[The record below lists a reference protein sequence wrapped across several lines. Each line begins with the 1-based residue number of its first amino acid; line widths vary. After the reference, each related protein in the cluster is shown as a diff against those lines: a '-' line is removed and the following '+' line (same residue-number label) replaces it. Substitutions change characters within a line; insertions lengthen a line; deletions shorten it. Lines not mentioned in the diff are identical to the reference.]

1 MRLSPL
7 VLLLAAVIGCGSD
20 ATPDKPSID
29 AVHPSNAA
37 KSEPQ
42 ANPDAL
48 PPVTQSGDAELKAN
62 PTKAVVPVA
71 NSIGMRFVP
80 IPAGTFT
87 MGSPED
93 ESGRVDTDETL
104 HKVTLT
110 QPFELGVYEVTQEHY
125 QRVMGLNRSA
135 FKGSQNPVEGVHWN
149 DAVEFCQ
156 KLSDLSAEKNAGYVY
171 RLPTEAEWEYAC
183 RAGTTTGYSFGDSGS
198 KLGDYAWYNRNVEGT
213 THPVGG
219 KKPNAWGLY
228 DMHGN
233 VCKWCQDWYGDYPS
247 GSVTDPTGAARGS
260 DRVIRGGSWHRLPG
274 SCRSADRGRN
284 APVHRYD
291 GLGFRVLR
299 SSIK

>member
-48 PPVTQSGDAELKAN
+48 PPVTQSGDAEPKAN

-71 NSIGMRFVP
+71 NSIGMHFVP

-87 MGSPED
+87 MGDGEYA
-93 ESGRVDTDETL
+93 

-110 QPFELGVYEVTQEHY
+110 QSFHLGQHEVTQEQY
-125 QRVMGLNRSA
+125 EKVMGATPSN
-135 FKGSQNPVEGVHWN
+135 FKGPQNPVEKVSWD
-149 DAVEFCQ
+149 DAVEFCR
-156 KLSDLSAEKNAGYVY
+156 KLSELPEEKSGGYVY

-183 RAGTTTGYSFGDSGS
+183 RAGTKTKYSFGDSKS
-198 KLGDYAWYNRNVEGT
+198 KLGDYAWYVKNSGDT
-213 THPVGG
+213 THPVGQ
-219 KKPNAWGLY
+219 KKPNPWGLY

-233 VCKWCQDWYGDYPS
+233 VWEWCQDWHGAYPS
-247 GSVTDPTGAARGS
+247 SAATDPTGVASGS
-260 DRVIRGGSWHRLPG
+260 YRVLRGGSWFNY
-274 SCRSADRGRN
+274 SDNCRSFIRGWDTPGGR
-284 APVHRYD
+284 D
-291 GLGFRVLR
+291 DLLGFRVLR

>member
-48 PPVTQSGDAELKAN
+48 PPVTQSGDAEPKAAN

-71 NSIGMRFVP
+71 NSIGMHFVP

-87 MGSPED
+87 MGDGEHA
-93 ESGRVDTDETL
+93 

-110 QPFELGVYEVTQEHY
+110 QSFHLGQHEVTQEQY
-125 QRVMGLNRSA
+125 EKVMGATPSN
-135 FKGSQNPVEGVHWN
+135 FKGPQNPVEKVSWD
-149 DAVEFCQ
+149 DAVEFCR
-156 KLSDLSAEKNAGYVY
+156 KLSELPEEKAAGYVY

-183 RAGTTTGYSFGDSGS
+183 RAGTTTEYSFGDSAS
-198 KLGDYAWYNRNVEGT
+198 ELGAYAWYDENSGKT

-219 KKPNAWGLY
+219 KQANPWGLY

-233 VCKWCQDWYGDYPS
+233 VWEWCQDWYGDYPS
-247 GSVTDPTGAARGS
+247 GSVTDPTGAVSGS
-260 DRVIRGGSWHRLPG
+260 SRVLRGGSWFNNSDYCL
-274 SCRSADRGRN
+274 SAN
-284 APVHRYD
+284 RYWSSPD
-291 GLGFRVLR
+291 SRFIILGFRVLR